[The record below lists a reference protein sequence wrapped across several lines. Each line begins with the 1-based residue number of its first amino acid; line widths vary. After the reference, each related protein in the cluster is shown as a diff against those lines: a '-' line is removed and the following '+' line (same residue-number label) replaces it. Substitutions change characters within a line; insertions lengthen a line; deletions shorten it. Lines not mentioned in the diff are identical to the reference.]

1 MAADDQEA
9 LVRAAA
15 EAVLAKLGAGP
26 TSTFKAPV
34 GVSGPHAHLAPG
46 DLATLFGPGTSLTA
60 VRPLAQPGQFAAE
73 ETVSVV
79 GPRSSLPGVRV
90 VGPTRR
96 KTVVE
101 LPAGDLERLGS
112 SLDVRAGEPF
122 AVVLAGPAGVVRLP
136 EGGVVARRHLHA
148 TAADAEKYGLA
159 DGAVVSARMGAPC
172 RRVTFGDVLVRVGES
187 AALELHVD
195 RDEAN
200 ACGARTGDA
209 AEIIVA
215 ASSPRPAQSAPVPGR
230 AKRPLVT
237 EADVVDAYRKGLMP
251 DVSGAILTPYARD
264 ALRKYFPELLKVLE

>member
-9 LVRAAA
+9 LVRAAT
-15 EAVLAKLGAGP
+15 EAVLAKLGAGR
-26 TSTFKAPV
+26 TSAFNAPV

-46 DLATLFGPGTSLTA
+46 DLATLFGPGASLTA
-60 VRPLAQPGQFAAE
+60 ARPLLQPGQFAAE

-148 TAADAEKYGLA
+148 TPADAEKYGLA
-159 DGAVVSARMGAPC
+159 DGAVVSASMGAPC

-195 RDEAN
+195 RDEGN

-209 AEIIVA
+209 AEIIA
-215 ASSPRPAQSAPVPGR
+215 GASLRRGPSPSVPGR

-237 EADVVDAYRKGLMP
+237 EADVVDAYRKGLTP
-251 DVSGAILTPYARD
+251 EVSGAILTPYARD
-264 ALRKYFPELLKVLE
+264 ALRKYFPELLKGLE

>member
-9 LVRAAA
+9 LVRAAT
-15 EAVLAKLGAGP
+15 EAVLAKLRAGP

-34 GVSGPHAHLAPG
+34 GVSGPHVHLAPG
-46 DLATLFGPGTSLTA
+46 DLATLFGPGTALTVA
-60 VRPLAQPGQFAAE
+60 RPLLQPAQFAAE
-73 ETVSVV
+73 ETVSVI
-79 GPRSSLPGVRV
+79 GPRSSLANVRV

-101 LPAGDLERLGS
+101 LTAGDLERLGL

-122 AVVLAGPAGVVRLP
+122 AVVLAGPAGVVRFP

-148 TAADAEKYGLA
+148 TPADAEKYGLA
-159 DGAVVSARMGAPC
+159 DGAVVSARMGAPG
-172 RRVTFGDVLVRVGES
+172 RRVTFGDVLVRVSES

-209 AEIIVA
+209 AEIVVA
-215 ASSPRPAQSAPVPGR
+215 ASPRAAPSPPVPSR
-230 AKRPLVT
+230 AKRPLIT
-237 EADVVDAYRKGLMP
+237 EADVVDAYRQGLTP
-251 DVSGAILTPYARD
+251 EVSGAILTPYARD